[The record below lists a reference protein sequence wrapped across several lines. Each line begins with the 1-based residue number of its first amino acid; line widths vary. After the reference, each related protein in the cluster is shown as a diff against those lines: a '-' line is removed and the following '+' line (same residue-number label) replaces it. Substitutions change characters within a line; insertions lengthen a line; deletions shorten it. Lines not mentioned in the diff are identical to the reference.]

1 MDATTTPTN
10 AVQKTC
16 SNTCAEIQNVQ
27 TPPNQL
33 SPATVASRMSETA
46 VAFRLFQRED
56 ILNLNARALEVEFTD
71 SPIDKIKVSNGPLA
85 INHVLV
91 GSTMLKRSSA
101 MLATLSNWVL
111 QSKQEENEV

>member
-1 MDATTTPTN
+1 M
-10 AVQKTC
+10 
-16 SNTCAEIQNVQ
+16 Q

-33 SPATVASRMSETA
+33 SLAIVATQMSEI
-46 VAFRLFQRED
+46 VVVFRLFQRED
-56 ILNLNARALEVEFTD
+56 ILNLNARALEAEFTD
-71 SPIDKIKVSNGPLA
+71 SPIDKIKVSNDPLA

-91 GSTMLKRSSA
+91 GSNMLKRSSA

>member
-1 MDATTTPTN
+1 MDATTTPSN

-33 SPATVASRMSETA
+33 SPATVASWMSEIA

-56 ILNLNARALEVEFTD
+56 ILNLNARALEAEFTD
-71 SPIDKIKVSNGPLA
+71 SPIDKIKVSNGPLT

-91 GSTMLKRSSA
+91 GSNMLKRSSA